1 MSLKID
7 HEMMFKK
14 RRDKVLEQ
22 ENKIKQLEDE
32 RLKNIK
38 KMQKFEKEYI
48 KKIELQ
54 IGKPIEE
61 SFQEFSSEKEE
72 SSKESEDAVSDA

>member
-1 MSLKID
+1 M
-7 HEMMFKK
+7 
-14 RRDKVLEQ
+14 RRRSAARAT
-22 ENKIKQLEDE
+22 
-32 RLKNIK
+32 RLKELPE
-38 KMQKFEKEYI
+38 KFEKEYI

>member
-7 HEMMFKK
+7 HEKMFKK
-14 RRDKVLEQ
+14 RKDKVVEQ

-38 KMQKFEKEYI
+38 KMMKFKKEYI
-48 KKIELQ
+48 DKIEDV
-54 IGKPIEE
+54 KPL
-61 SFQEFSSEKEE
+61 EK
-72 SSKESEDAVSDA
+72 